1 MLFLPGRH
9 ILIMQ
14 PQKSQTQTKE
24 NMTKHQVQDKIE
36 KRAREILVG
45 KTIQSLG
52 YLDENEKNNL
62 LWDKSAIVLEL
73 NDGTLLFP
81 SMDDEGNEAGAMFIQ
96 TEKELERIPVI

>member
-1 MLFLPGRH
+1 
-9 ILIMQ
+9 MQ

-52 YLDENEKNNL
+52 YLDEDEKNNL

>member
-1 MLFLPGRH
+1 LLFLPGRH